1 MLHSTRGGR
10 KPPFARQ
17 GKGHS
22 FGLGGEQHMVSRV
35 LIIGGGIGGLSTA
48 IGFCRK
54 GFDVS
59 VFESAPELNP
69 VGKGIW
75 MPTNA
80 MLALDR
86 LGLAADVLAAGWP
99 LESIQLRTASGSLLS
114 NLDLDRVKARFGFTT
129 VPILRASLV
138 QTLAAALPAGVLQ
151 YGKRFSRFAQDAGR
165 VRVLFDDGTEEVCDI
180 LVGADGIHSMV
191 RGQLF
196 GPVQLR
202 YSGQT
207 CYRGVAN
214 YVLPP
219 EFARLGCETWG
230 GDCRFGFS
238 PVAPGKVYW
247 FAPIAC
253 PAGAEDFRIEESY
266 RNFPHPIPQLIAAT
280 NPEEIIRTDLT
291 DFSPI
296 PTWHSGPVVLLGD
309 AAHAMTPNLGQGGA
323 QSIEDAVVLAQCV
336 AAMSS
341 ERAFLRYEE
350 VRRSKAVRM
359 VNMAW
364 TLGKIAHWR
373 NPAAQTVRNLA
384 MRCTPDWISARQTES
399 LYALNY

>member
-1 MLHSTRGGR
+1 M
-10 KPPFARQ
+10 
-17 GKGHS
+17 
-22 FGLGGEQHMVSRV
+22 SRV
-35 LIIGGGIGGLSTA
+35 LIIGGGIGGLSAA
-48 IGFCRK
+48 IGFCQK

-59 VFESAPELNP
+59 VFESAPEINP

-75 MPTNA
+75 VPTNA

-114 NLDLDRVKARFGFTT
+114 NLDLQSVKARFGFTT
-129 VPILRASLV
+129 VSILRASLV
-138 QTLAAALPAGVLQ
+138 QTLAAALPAGVLRL
-151 YGKRFSRFAQDAGR
+151 GKRFSRFTQDAGR
-165 VRVLFDDGTEEVCDI
+165 VRALFEDGTEEAGDL
-180 LVGADGIHSMV
+180 LVGADGIHSKV

-196 GPVQLR
+196 APVQMR

-214 YVLPP
+214 FVLPP
-219 EFARLGCETWG
+219 EFAGLGCETWG

-238 PVAPGKVYW
+238 HVAPGKVYW
-247 FAPIAC
+247 FAPRVS
-253 PAGAEDFRIEESY
+253 PAGGKAFRIEESY
-266 RNFPHPIPQLIAAT
+266 GNFPSPIPRLIAAT
-280 NPEEIIRTDLT
+280 NPEEITRTDIS

-296 PTWHSGPVVLLGD
+296 PTWHSGHVVLLGD

-323 QSIEDAVVLAQCV
+323 QAIEDAVVLTKCV
-336 AAMSS
+336 AATSL

-350 VRRSKAVRM
+350 VRRPKAVRI
-359 VNMAW
+359 VKLAW
-364 TLGKIAHWR
+364 TLGQMAHWR
-373 NPAAQTVRNLA
+373 NPVAQTVRNLA
-384 MRCTPDWISARQTES
+384 MHCTPDWISAKQAES